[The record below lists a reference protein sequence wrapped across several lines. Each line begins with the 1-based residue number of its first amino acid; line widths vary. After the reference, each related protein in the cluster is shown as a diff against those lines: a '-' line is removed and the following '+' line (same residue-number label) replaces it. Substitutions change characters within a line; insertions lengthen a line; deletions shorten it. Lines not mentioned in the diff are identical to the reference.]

1 MTKKEKKRPSFH
13 SSLLANTT
21 EKQYVWQSIMSW
33 LGLPGGSVVKNLPM
47 QMWVQSLG
55 WEGPLEKEMATHSN
69 ILAWETPWTEGPGG
83 LQSMG
88 LQRVGHDW
96 ATKNIDVLWNY
107 FFPCSLSLFLLK
119 FTLLQCPNLV
129 RLFLAVS
136 LELKAMLACGGC
148 SINICNMNENPSNII
163 PLYPWTRSLRA

>member
-1 MTKKEKKRPSFH
+1 MTKKKKKKRPSFH

-69 ILAWETPWTEGPGG
+69 ILVWEIPWTEGPGG

-88 LQRVGHDW
+88 LQRVGHNL
-96 ATKNIDVLWNY
+96 ATKQQQL
-107 FFPCSLSLFLLK
+107 
-119 FTLLQCPNLV
+119 
-129 RLFLAVS
+129 
-136 LELKAMLACGGC
+136 CGQ
-148 SINICNMNENPSNII
+148 
-163 PLYPWTRSLRA
+163 